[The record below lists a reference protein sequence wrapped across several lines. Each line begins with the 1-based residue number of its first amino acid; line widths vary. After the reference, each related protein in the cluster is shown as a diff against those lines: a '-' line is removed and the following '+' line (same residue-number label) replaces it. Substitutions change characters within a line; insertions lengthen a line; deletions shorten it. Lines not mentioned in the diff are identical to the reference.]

1 MLHFT
6 EPGVPKKFVLTYGV
20 VKEFTCKDFDPV
32 HLSVPSGHQLI
43 VFGATYGSS
52 SRSDNDVTKAV
63 ADHLVK
69 DNAVSNSYKVYS
81 DVYNVERIRY
91 RSAFQYESL
100 AVKYVY
106 NYMGCV
112 RTV

>member
-32 HLSVPSGHQLI
+32 HISVPCGHQLI

-63 ADHLVK
+63 ADRLVK
-69 DNAVSNSYKVYS
+69 DIAVSNSYKVYS
-81 DVYNVERIRY
+81 DVYNVERRY

-100 AVKYVY
+100 VVIY
-106 NYMGCV
+106 NYMGSV
-112 RTV
+112 KTV